1 LLESTLALYD
11 IYTAR
16 EVKDVPN
23 EPHYAALVETS
34 HTYDDGYGSRG
45 SPSTTTARS
54 LDYVV
59 IGNDEQLKAWIIE
72 ADAPKYGSPKIYKIV
87 RMAPVVITKH
97 VEISLT
103 PT

>member
-1 LLESTLALYD
+1 MARSD

-23 EPHYAALVETS
+23 EPHYVALVETS
-34 HTYDDGYGSRG
+34 FSYDDGYGDRG
-45 SPSTTTARS
+45 SKSTSTARN

-59 IGNDEQLKAWIIE
+59 IGNEEQLKAWIIE
-72 ADAPKYGSPKIYKIV
+72 ADAHKYGSPKVYKIV
-87 RMAPVVITKH
+87 RMAPVHVTKH